1 MKRIVFL
8 VSGGGAN
15 LKFIH
20 YALQKLNL
28 KVSIVGILADR
39 NISFIDFVENEKIYF
54 KKIKYDRQNNTELLT
69 ELKHLQPDVIITNI
83 HKIIDEKTLLEHPN
97 KFINLHYSIL
107 PAFTGLIGMKTIEEA
122 RQQNVQFIGGTCH
135 EVNEKVDAGKILYQ
149 GLFAVGEW
157 DLTNIELEM
166 DRVFKLS
173 CYLLLAGILKKLNLG
188 EGEVNSLIINDKV
201 VHFSPSL
208 PLSSTDFGFQI
219 FKELK

>member
-15 LKFIH
+15 LKFVN

-54 KKIKYDRQNNTELLT
+54 KKIKYSRQNNNELLI
-69 ELKHLQPDVIITNI
+69 ELKNLRPDLIITNI
-83 HKIIDEKTLLEHPN
+83 HKIIDEETLSEHPN

-107 PAFTGLIGMKTIEEA
+107 PAFKGLIGMKTIEEA
-122 RQQNVQFIGGTCH
+122 RKQNVQFIGGTCH
-135 EVNEKVDAGKILYQ
+135 EVNGEVDSGNILYQ

-157 DLTNIELEM
+157 DLNSIELEM
-166 DRVFKLS
+166 DTVFKLS

-188 EGEVNSLIINDKV
+188 KGDVNNLIINNKV
-201 VHFSPSL
+201 IHFSPSL
-208 PLSSTDFGFQI
+208 PLISTDFGYQI
-219 FKELK
+219 FNKLK